1 MAVQAED
8 SCFVYAAYVI
18 PYSETGFHR
27 RVKSVVQNFGA
38 VVVNDGFER
47 VRDLR

>member
-8 SCFVYAAYVI
+8 SRLVYATHAI
-18 PYSETGFHR
+18 PSSETGLDR

-38 VVVNDGFER
+38 VIVNDGFER